1 MHHGIPFLLEEN
13 SILQIPISSN
23 NPSTSRGTRRIRRRG
38 GPAGEGCAGCIY
50 RFENRGA
57 VGRRGAVVAE
67 ERQRGA
73 DRR

>member
-23 NPSTSRGTRRIRRRG
+23 NPSTSRGTLRTPLWGGCSRRY
-38 GPAGEGCAGCIY
+38 PASPP
-50 RFENRGA
+50 RGA

>member
-13 SILQIPISSN
+13 SILQIP
-23 NPSTSRGTRRIRRRG
+23 P
-38 GPAGEGCAGCIY
+38 
-50 RFENRGA
+50 RGA